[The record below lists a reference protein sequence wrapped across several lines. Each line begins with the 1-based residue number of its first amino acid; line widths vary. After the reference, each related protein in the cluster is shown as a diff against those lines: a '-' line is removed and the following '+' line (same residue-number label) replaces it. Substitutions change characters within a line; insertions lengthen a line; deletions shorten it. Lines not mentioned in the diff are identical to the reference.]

1 LNGNKYKEVKLKFN
15 LIDTLAKKSDVSKSI
30 LEIKFNFDKSEVD
43 SNFSRIR
50 VDSKKIRMKNKF
62 IMKRLMP
69 LLCKKNAKN
78 IYYQKLMI

>member
-1 LNGNKYKEVKLKFN
+1 MNGNKYKEVKLKFN
-15 LIDTLAKKSDVSKSI
+15 LIDILAKKSDVSKSI

-43 SNFSRIR
+43 SNFSRIM

>member
-1 LNGNKYKEVKLKFN
+1 MNGNKYKEVKLKFN

-69 LLCKKNAKN
+69 LLCKKNAKH

>member
-1 LNGNKYKEVKLKFN
+1 MNSNKYKEVKLKFN
-15 LIDTLAKKSDVSKSI
+15 LIDILAKKSDVSKSI

>member
-1 LNGNKYKEVKLKFN
+1 MNSNKYKEVKLKFN
-15 LIDTLAKKSDVSKSI
+15 LIDILAKKSDVSKSI

-78 IYYQKLMI
+78 ICYQKLMI

>member
-1 LNGNKYKEVKLKFN
+1 MNSNKYKEVKLKFN